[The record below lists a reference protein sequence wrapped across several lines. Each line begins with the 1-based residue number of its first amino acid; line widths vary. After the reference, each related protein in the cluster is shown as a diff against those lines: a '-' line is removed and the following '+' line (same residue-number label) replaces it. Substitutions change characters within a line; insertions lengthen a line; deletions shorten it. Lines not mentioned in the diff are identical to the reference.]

1 MKFKNILTKRQK
13 KDVRN
18 LKITTDI
25 PQIYK
30 YKLLIIEQRRTAH
43 PPALLYLFIE
53 NLQNIRTSMN
63 KIIGIISPQIK

>member
-18 LKITTDI
+18 LKITI
-25 PQIYK
+25 YMQKIYK
-30 YKLLIIEQRRTAH
+30 YKLFIIEERRMAH

-63 KIIGIISPQIK
+63 KIIGIINPQIK